1 MTSTRAKEPRRLLLP
16 KHRAWV
22 KEQRRRYDSWAAVG
36 TYQGPRSTTDRQRDI
51 DLREAV
57 ERTLDDLVWLVDTWP
72 PDQQNRV
79 FTEQA
84 IDDLVI
90 ALLHSSTSDKVK
102 ETSKTARDYGKLNK
116 RVNRIAGILMDR
128 GISYC
133 VGCIKEEPFR
143 KFFQE
148 EALKM
153 MGVLKY
159 AATGSED
166 LTGLLRATFTLLGK
180 KTKGNQEQE
189 R

>member
-1 MTSTRAKEPRRLLLP
+1 LLLP

-36 TYQGPRSTTDRQRDI
+36 TYQGPRSNTDRQRDI

-57 ERTLDDLVWLVDTWP
+57 ENTLEDLVWLIDTWP
-72 PDQQNRV
+72 PNQQNRV

-84 IDDLVI
+84 INDLVI
-90 ALLHSSTSDKVK
+90 ALLVSAMSDEVK
-102 ETSKTARDYGKLNK
+102 ETSKTARDYKKMNE
-116 RVNRIAGILMDR
+116 RVDRIAGMLMDR

-133 VGCIKEEPFR
+133 VGCIKEEPYR

-148 EALKM
+148 EALKL

-159 AATGSED
+159 AATGSEE
-166 LTGLLRATFTLLGK
+166 LSGLLRVTFELPGK
-180 KTKGNQEQE
+180 KTEGNQEQE